1 MTQCHPS
8 ALQEHVSS
16 AMANTRGLHSGRKK
30 KHIHYK
36 TTGGLSQER
45 KTALDCMISGGTLS
59 EDTWVREQEA
69 LGLGLETDKI

>member
-1 MTQCHPS
+1 M
-8 ALQEHVSS
+8 SS